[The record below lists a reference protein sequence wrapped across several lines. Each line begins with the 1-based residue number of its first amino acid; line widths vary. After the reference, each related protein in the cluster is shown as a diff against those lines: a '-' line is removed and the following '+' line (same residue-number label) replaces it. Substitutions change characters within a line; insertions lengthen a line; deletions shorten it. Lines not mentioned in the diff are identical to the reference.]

1 MTISITT
8 LRLAHEAFVGT
19 NQILA
24 YFDLRLEG
32 VADIRGCALVSTEAH
47 GLSVWSPPC
56 ERKANEPE
64 RGIKFSP
71 SLRRAVVRVAK
82 RSYDDFLRSQAAN
95 KVTLSAAVALVQEIE
110 ARDAA

>member
-8 LRLAHEAFVGT
+8 MRIVQDAYVGK
-19 NQILA
+19 NRIAA

-32 VADIRGCALVSTEAH
+32 IVEVRGCALVETEAH

-56 ERKANEPE
+56 ERKFNEPE
-64 RGIKFSP
+64 RGIKFTNSV
-71 SLRRAVVRVAK
+71 RKAVIRVAK
-82 RSYDDFLRSQAAN
+82 RAYDDFLKSQAVN
-95 KVTLSAAVALVQEIE
+95 RVTLSAAVALVQEIE

>member
-8 LRLAHEAFVGT
+8 MRIVQDAYVGK
-19 NQILA
+19 NRIAA
-24 YFDLRLEG
+24 YFDLNLEG
-32 VADIRGCALVSTEAH
+32 VADVRGCALVETEAH

-64 RGIKFSP
+64 RGIKFSNP
-71 SLRRAVVRVAK
+71 MRSAIIRVAK
-82 RSYDDFLRSQAAN
+82 RSYDDFLKSQAAN

-110 ARDAA
+110 RRDAA